1 MCAQFRVQH
10 HNLFLP
16 VISLQFSYK
25 NKKNYV
31 KTIYTRVNFF
41 FTAPS
46 TQNGSDLWYVNFHE
60 HSFNLIKKPQF
71 FDRFHFTNLV
81 VYVQNHRNPFT
92 TEALYKCFHLLVLQ
106 RKMTGK
112 SFFFRQS
119 CLHPHTFEWKKNRI
133 KWITFVWKAIFVVTF
148 FQFTCI
154 HWTKLWCAPTTNN
167 MLHFGINKF
176 PRN

>member
-1 MCAQFRVQH
+1 MSIH
-10 HNLFLP
+10 P
-16 VISLQFSYK
+16 
-25 NKKNYV
+25 
-31 KTIYTRVNFF
+31 
-41 FTAPS
+41 
-46 TQNGSDLWYVNFHE
+46 
-60 HSFNLIKKPQF
+60 FNVIKKPQF
-71 FDRFHFTNLV
+71 FDRFHFTNLL

-92 TEALYKCFHLLVLQ
+92 TEALYKCFHLLALQ

-112 SFFFRQS
+112 SIFSAKVVCTLTHLSTEKKKQKPELNESRPSEMPFLWLRFFF
-119 CLHPHTFEWKKNRI
+119 
-133 KWITFVWKAIFVVTF
+133 F